1 MPKDVVQP
9 IQGCTFFVMETYLSI
24 IFQIFDYEH
33 SGNEGHIDKF
43 SFLRFFRFR
52 GNFSAYI
59 GTSFIH
65 KHFKQL

>member
-1 MPKDVVQP
+1 MQASVMTKMPSGSTPDP
-9 IQGCTFFVMETYLSI
+9 LTRSGY
-24 IFQIFDYEH
+24 H

-59 GTSFIH
+59 GTSFIY